1 MHIDIDKLHDVLE
14 GKRFGRGDGRTIA
27 GLVQLAQYTDFHP
40 YGKLVHF
47 SANFTQ
53 AIENARVFKEHILD
67 GLGMKEEASE
77 TYKDYMVFKNGCK
90 VYFMSLGEGITRV
103 QNRLSGLRVD
113 NYVVDHFAEY
123 LLSPA
128 IETFIKT
135 RLM

>member
-1 MHIDIDKLHDVLE
+1 MQIDIDKLHDVLE
-14 GKRFGRGDGRTIA
+14 GKRFGRGDGRTVA

-53 AIENARVFKEHILD
+53 ALENARVFREDILE
-67 GLGMKEEASE
+67 GLGMKDEIAA
-77 TYKDYMVFKNGCK
+77 TYKDYTVFNNGCK
-90 VYFMSLGEGITRV
+90 VYFMSLGEGIAKIED
-103 QNRLSGLRVD
+103 RLRGLRVN

-123 LLSPA
+123 LISPT
-128 IETFIKT
+128 IETVIKT